1 MLYIETHRAWCNCF
15 DGGKGRGVSYLST
28 LLLEGSPASLPRKWD
43 IEDAS
48 GGLWDPWDPWSWVW
62 IITHLPLVRGS
73 HHYCMNPGI
82 LYMDSYWFACLKLL
96 QVSFVHILVHV
107 ITVQCTY
114 NGTCTQ
120 DFITCTYNGTCTCTQ
135 NVITWA
141 VRVRSARSCAV
152 KAKAAS
158 TGPFSQ
164 GSYNPEQPRTK
175 KMVAMIFERCLKN
188 KDLIQRLRGEGRI
201 KSTWKEYS
209 RSDTLNDSSENITRT
224 CKFLIST
231 DNTFLNQ

>member
-28 LLLEGSPASLPRKWD
+28 LPRKWD

-114 NGTCTQ
+114 NGTCTSS
-120 DFITCTYNGTCTCTQ
+120 GTC
-135 NVITWA
+135 NVVIHVHVVVHVHKTLL
-141 VRVRSARSCAV
+141 
-152 KAKAAS
+152 
-158 TGPFSQ
+158 
-164 GSYNPEQPRTK
+164 PEQL
-175 KMVAMIFERCLKN
+175 E
-188 KDLIQRLRGEGRI
+188 
-201 KSTWKEYS
+201 
-209 RSDTLNDSSENITRT
+209 
-224 CKFLIST
+224 
-231 DNTFLNQ
+231 